1 MFKFAVFTDEITQ
14 DLDLALSVAK
24 EYRCEAVEIRSVWD
38 TGVHKMTDAQV
49 DEIRRKCADNG
60 LAVCCL
66 GSPFYKCELDN
77 PQEIAEHHEY
87 LRRCCEV
94 AHQLGTDLIRGFT
107 FWRRGPAEP
116 VWQRVIDQFA
126 IPLQILE
133 QGGCRMVIENE
144 ASTYIGTGGQ
154 TASFL
159 DELADPRF
167 AAVWDPCNVLFDF
180 DNAET
185 PFPDGYRAL
194 RKHMVHMHL
203 KDGERVSPQEA
214 RCTRIGEGQIDY
226 KGQLRALLQDGYNG
240 YVSLETH
247 WRPTDI
253 SKELMD
259 RPGGSSYSA
268 NAETATRL
276 CLESF
281 HQLVNEAR
289 QDLGV

>member
-1 MFKFAVFTDEITQ
+1 MYKYAVFTDEISQ

-24 EYRCEAVEIRSVWD
+24 EYRCEAVEIRSAWD

-49 DEIRRKCADNG
+49 EEVRRKTSDLG

-66 GSPFYKCELDN
+66 GTPFYKCELDN
-77 PQEIAEHHEY
+77 PTEAKEHHDY
-87 LRRCCEV
+87 LKRCCEV
-94 AHQLGTDLIRGFT
+94 ARRLGTDLIRGFT
-107 FWRRGPAEP
+107 FWRRGPVEP
-116 VWQRVIDQFA
+116 VWNRIIANFEA
-126 IPLQILE
+126 PIKILE
-133 QGGCRMVIENE
+133 EEDCRMVIENE
-144 ASTYIGTGGQ
+144 ASTYLGTGAI

-159 DELADPRF
+159 DEIAHPRL

-180 DNAET
+180 DMEEK
-185 PFPDGYRAL
+185 PFPDGYRAI
-194 RKHMVHMHL
+194 RKHMIHMHL
-203 KDGERVSPQEA
+203 KDGERTGPNEA

-226 KGQLRALLQDGYNG
+226 RGQLRALIEDGYSG

-259 RPGGSSYSA
+259 RPGGSAYSA

-276 CLESF
+276 CLESWRK
-281 HQLVNEAR
+281 LMEEIV
-289 QDLGV
+289 